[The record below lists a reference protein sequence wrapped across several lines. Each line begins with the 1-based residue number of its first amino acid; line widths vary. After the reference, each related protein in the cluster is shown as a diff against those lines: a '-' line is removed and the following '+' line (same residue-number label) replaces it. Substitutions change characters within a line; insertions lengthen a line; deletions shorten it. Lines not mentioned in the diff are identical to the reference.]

1 MRILFICSE
10 YEGLIKTGGLADACR
25 GLASSLLAAGHQVSV
40 ILPRYGALYNV
51 TTEGEASVFVELG
64 GQQFGCAVRSTQL
77 HGVTVYLVEH
87 HDFFARERPYDDGQ
101 HGYADNPLRF
111 AFFCKVAIAW
121 AARQQV
127 FDVLH
132 GHDWQSAPAAFYLHQ
147 HHQYNQRQHSSQSLS
162 GVPFVFT
169 IHNGAYQQQSDAGW
183 APQLGLPLRQQAVQ
197 DEHDHEYPHQ
207 LNFLQ
212 IALQYATKI
221 NTVSQGYRDEL
232 LSEPAANGLAGW
244 YQLRQ
249 PDFSGILN
257 GCDYQLWDPAT
268 DQAISA
274 NFHAGDLAGKATC
287 KRQLQQECQLAQ
299 SNVPL
304 LVAVSRVTG
313 QKGYDIL
320 IPALKHL
327 LNHYPVQ
334 VVIVGSGEASYC
346 RQLHQLTVV
355 FPDKFRF
362 IEGFNEQLAHQ
373 VEAAGDF
380 FLMPSLFEPCGLN
393 QLYSLRY
400 GTLPVV
406 RLTGGLK
413 DTVVPWP
420 DNKATGIGF
429 TEPNTEALLEALR
442 QALKL
447 YQDQQAYKK
456 IQQRAMTQSFS
467 WEEATEQYLVLYRH
481 AVDAAAKMNN

>member
-51 TTEGEASVFVELG
+51 ATEAETSVFVELG
-64 GQQFGCAVRSTQL
+64 GQQYGCAVRSTKL
-77 HGVTVYLVEH
+77 HGVALHLVEH

-121 AARQQV
+121 AARQQA

-147 HHQYNQRQHSSQSLS
+147 HQQHNQRLHSPHSLV

-169 IHNGAYQQQSDAGW
+169 IHNGAYQQQCDAGW
-183 APQLGLPLRQQAVQ
+183 APQLGLPIHQQAAQ
-197 DEHDHEYPHQ
+197 DGYYHE

-244 YQLRQ
+244 YQQRQ
-249 PDFSGILN
+249 LDFSGILN

-268 DQAISA
+268 DQSISA
-274 NFHAGDLAGKATC
+274 NYNAGDLTGKATC
-287 KRQLQQECQLAQ
+287 KRQLQQQCQLTQ
-299 SNVPL
+299 SNGPL

-320 IPALKHL
+320 IPALKHVL
-327 LNHYPVQ
+327 SHYPVQ

-346 RQLHQLTVV
+346 QQLHQLTVV

-400 GTLPVV
+400 GTLPLV

-420 DNKATGIGF
+420 NNMATGIGF
-429 TEPNTEALLEALR
+429 AEPNTEALLEALR
-442 QALKL
+442 QALTL
-447 YQDQQAYKK
+447 YQDQPAYKK
-456 IQQRAMTQSFS
+456 IQQRAMSQSFS
-467 WEEATEQYLVLYRH
+467 WSDASEQYLALYQQ
-481 AVDAAAKMNN
+481 AVDAAAATL

>member
-25 GLASSLLAAGHQVSV
+25 GLASSLLAAGHQVEV
-40 ILPRYGALYNV
+40 ILPRYGTLYNV
-51 TTEGEASVFVELG
+51 ETEGEESVFVELG
-64 GQQFGCAVRSTQL
+64 GREFGCAVRSTQL
-77 HGVTVYLVEH
+77 HGVAIHLVEH
-87 HDFFARERPYDDGQ
+87 HDFFARQRPYDDGQ

-111 AFFCKVAIAW
+111 AFFCKAAIAW
-121 AARQQV
+121 ASRQRA

-147 HHQYNQRQHSSQSLS
+147 HQQDQQSLA
-162 GVPFVFT
+162 GVPFIFT
-169 IHNGAYQQQSDAGW
+169 IHNGAYQQQCDVAW
-183 APQLGLPLRQQAVQ
+183 AAQLGLPVQ
-197 DEHDHEYPHQ
+197 PDVHHHG

-221 NTVSQGYRDEL
+221 NTVSRGYRDEL
-232 LSEPAANGLAGW
+232 LTEPAANGLARW
-244 YQLRQ
+244 YQQRQ
-249 PDFSGILN
+249 HDFTGILN

-274 NFHAGDLAGKATC
+274 TYHADNLTGKTQC
-287 KRQLQQECQLAQ
+287 KRQLRQECQLAQ
-299 SNVPL
+299 NEDPL
-304 LVAVSRVTG
+304 LVAVSRVTS
-313 QKGYDIL
+313 QKGYDML

-327 LNHYPVQ
+327 LSHYPLQ
-334 VVIVGSGEASYC
+334 VVIVGSGEESYC
-346 RQLHQLTVV
+346 QQLHQLTVV

-362 IEGFNEQLAHQ
+362 IEGFNEHLAHQ

-400 GTLPVV
+400 GTLPLV

-420 DNKATGIGF
+420 DNQATGIGF

-442 QALKL
+442 QALTL
-447 YQDQQAYKK
+447 FQDKQAYKK
-456 IQQRAMTQSFS
+456 VQQRGMAQSFS
-467 WEEATEQYLVLYRH
+467 WLEATKQYLAMYQQALRVNKN
-481 AVDAAAKMNN
+481 AG